1 MLGVLGRF
9 RSDRPTRQE
18 AYVSQVSVVDG
29 GEIGSTHQA
38 EVRTT
43 TRLDTARYAGQLIN
57 CRKRQR
63 CRGHAPRGVIHKIP
77 EGSSPQVA
85 YGPDVATERANEFCG
100 TGETIYPSLT
110 RREQVGMKRPSG

>member
-63 CRGHAPRGVIHKIP
+63 CGSAPRGVTQFGGFITA
-77 EGSSPQVA
+77 QA
-85 YGPDVATERANEFCG
+85 RGPSVATEWAAEFCG